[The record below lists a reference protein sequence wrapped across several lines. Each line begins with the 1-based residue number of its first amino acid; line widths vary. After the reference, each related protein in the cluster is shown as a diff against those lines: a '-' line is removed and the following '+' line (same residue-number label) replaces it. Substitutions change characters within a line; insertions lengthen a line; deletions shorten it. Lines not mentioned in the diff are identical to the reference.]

1 MTLKTIG
8 DGQFPRAGHP
18 TLSIYLSFVGFAFL
32 IKKKKAKHSEIGGR
46 QSLKLLHLFSKCS
59 AKA

>member
-32 IKKKKAKHSEIGGR
+32 IKKKKKQNTVRLEGG
-46 QSLKLLHLFSKCS
+46 
-59 AKA
+59 KA